1 MLNSTC
7 MKNVTYIAGPKNG
20 EFVNARMAGLHHS
33 SEVRVGMAEAVVA
46 LTVLALVVGFIVFLA
61 I

>member
-1 MLNSTC
+1 

-33 SEVRVGMAEAVVA
+33 SEVRVGLAEALVA
-46 LTVLALVVGFIVFLA
+46 LTVLALVVGFIVFVA